1 MKAVWAQSGHS
12 GLKKRQATMLLTVFA
27 DGVDRVR
34 PTTIFTG
41 KGISIT
47 KKEKESYDKRMRVMI
62 QEKAWCDE
70 NIVKR

>member
-1 MKAVWAQSGHS
+1 
-12 GLKKRQATMLLTVFA
+12 MLLTVFA